1 MVSAS
6 FSWPAGWTASILG
19 CRAAVFNEL
28 YRSHTFCR
36 WACVGKGATPH
47 HHPRFRSR
55 QRSLKHFRTA
65 QQTQKPLRKAQS
77 SERPRDRRRARVSQD
92 PSNKSICC
100 IFLRISVEKVIKL
113 CPGTPHS
120 ITLIKNLY
128 KIPNEPVPEDD
139 PQWLT
144 MTSSSSPFSAS
155 LGKFP
160 AAPRCHLESSLWFWA
175 LNFPSDYQVH

>member
-1 MVSAS
+1 MVSAT
-6 FSWPAGWTASILG
+6 FSWPAGWTTSILC

-36 WACVGKGATPH
+36 WAWVGKGAS
-47 HHPRFRSR
+47 PRCHSR

-65 QQTQKPLRKAQS
+65 QQTRKPLRKPQLW
-77 SERPRDRRRARVSQD
+77 EHPWDRRRPRVSQD

-100 IFLRISVEKVIKL
+100 FFLKISVEKVIKL

-128 KIPNEPVPEDD
+128 KIPNEPVPGDD
-139 PQWLT
+139 LQWLT
-144 MTSSSSPFSAS
+144 MTSSSSPVSAS
-155 LGKFP
+155 LGTFP
-160 AAPRCHLESSLWFWA
+160 AAPQCHLESSLWFRA